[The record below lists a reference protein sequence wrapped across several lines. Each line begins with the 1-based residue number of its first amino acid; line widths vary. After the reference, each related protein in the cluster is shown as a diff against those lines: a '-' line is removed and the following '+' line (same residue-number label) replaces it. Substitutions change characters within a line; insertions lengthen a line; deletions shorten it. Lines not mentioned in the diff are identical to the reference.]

1 MTFSKLIFCLSSLV
15 KETKTVTRKKII
27 NIKKNTNV
35 NRGFDPIFI
44 SMLLE
49 KSFID
54 ITWPIQKKL
63 FSDSEI

>member
-54 ITWPIQKKL
+54 IT
-63 FSDSEI
+63 

>member
-35 NRGFDPIFI
+35 NRGLVNIY
-44 SMLLE
+44 L
-49 KSFID
+49 D
-54 ITWPIQKKL
+54 IIRK
-63 FSDSEI
+63 IIY